1 MDAWGGRYGGC
12 FLPCWCSNDVSS
24 VLAPVMTDSLTMVP
38 SSSKSLKTL
47 WADGCGTESMKD
59 LTNERGDWAS
69 RDTHQRKGSIQ
80 EWKMGDDQESHMCW
94 PQESH
99 KFGQHEGLN
108 EVKNTEGCAMF
119 VPKKQMPKQVNNSFM
134 WFKIAN
140 RILSIP
146 DIRKR

>member
-1 MDAWGGRYGGC
+1 
-12 FLPCWCSNDVSS
+12 
-24 VLAPVMTDSLTMVP
+24 
-38 SSSKSLKTL
+38 
-47 WADGCGTESMKD
+47 
-59 LTNERGDWAS
+59 
-69 RDTHQRKGSIQ
+69 
-80 EWKMGDDQESHMCW
+80 MGDDQESHMCW

-99 KFGQHEGLN
+99 EFGQHEGLN